1 MAPHKHS
8 VAVLRLRVVDLKLS
22 VMLLPTQGGPLA
34 FPRLKTGDSI
44 EAWCKEVV
52 QDCGVLLLPA
62 SVYDHQG
69 STDRGHFRFSL
80 GRKDMPECL
89 KALDAWCVSKYGDP
103 DAAAQ

>member
-1 MAPHKHS
+1 M
-8 VAVLRLRVVDLKLS
+8 
-22 VMLLPTQGGPLA
+22 PTQGGPLA

-52 QDCGVLLLPA
+52 QGCGVLLLPA
-62 SVYDHQG
+62 SVYDHQA